1 MTDSNTTL
9 LKSSEID
16 RASKI
21 LARAF
26 GGDPMFRYLG
36 IEVKPGQSKVDTD
49 ILQWFCNFNL
59 RNCQPYNH
67 IYTTP
72 GDLKGV
78 AVWVPPG
85 KSEMN
90 TWQTLS
96 MLFVLFYKCG
106 WHRTKRSLS
115 LFSTLNKRHQEDMTE
130 PHWMLSL
137 IGVEPTYQG
146 EGIGSLLLQPIFK
159 KADRKG
165 LSCYLSTFSEQAV
178 GFYQK
183 HGFIILWHGELSDE
197 SPRIWT
203 MKRKPQTVDILP

>member
-1 MTDSNTTL
+1 MTDANTAL
-9 LKSSEID
+9 LKTSEIKQ
-16 RASKI
+16 ANEI
-21 LARAF
+21 LVRAF
-26 GGDPMFRYLG
+26 SKDPMFRYLG
-36 IEVKPGQSKVDTD
+36 IEIKPGQSQVDKS
-49 ILQWFCNFNL
+49 LLKWFCNFNL

-78 AVWVPPG
+78 AVWIPPG

-90 TWQTLS
+90 TWQILL
-96 MLFVLFYKCG
+96 MLFVLFWKCG

-115 LFSTLNKRHQEDMTE
+115 LFSTLNKRHHEEMSE
-130 PHWMLSL
+130 PHWMLNL

-146 EGIGSLLLQPIFK
+146 KGIGSLLLQPILE
-159 KADRKG
+159 KADRDG
-165 LSCYLSTFSEQAV
+165 FSCYLSTFNEQAV

-183 HGFIILWHGELSDE
+183 HGFITLWQGELSDG

-203 MKRKPQTVDILP
+203 MKRKPQQKLNFQ